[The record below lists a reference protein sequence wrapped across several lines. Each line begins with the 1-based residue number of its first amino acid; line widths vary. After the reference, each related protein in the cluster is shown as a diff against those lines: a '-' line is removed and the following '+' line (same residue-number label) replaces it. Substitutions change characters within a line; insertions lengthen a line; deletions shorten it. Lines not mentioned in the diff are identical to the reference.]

1 VQLVDVLYAPIATKF
16 RNVTGPK
23 RLPVQR
29 PTHDTLTP
37 TRIEVF
43 HYKAAIREPI
53 VTSFGS
59 IPARN
64 ALLIR
69 IEDRDGAF
77 GWGEVWANF
86 PPSGAESKLRLLETV
101 ILPMSG
107 RSYVDL
113 ERGIFYRKPIGK

>member
-1 VQLVDVLYAPIATKF
+1 V
-16 RNVTGPK
+16 
-23 RLPVQR
+23 
-29 PTHDTLTP
+29 PTPRHHSLAP

-43 HYKAAIREPI
+43 HYKAALREPI

-77 GWGEVWANF
+77 GWGEVWA
-86 PPSGAESKLRLLETV
+86 KL
-101 ILPMSG
+101 PAF
-107 RSYVDL
+107 RS
-113 ERGIFYRKPIGK
+113 

>member
-1 VQLVDVLYAPIATKF
+1 MFLCGPIAIKF
-16 RNVTGPK
+16 RIAAGPE
-23 RLPVQR
+23 RLTMQTPAQ
-29 PTHDTLTP
+29 DALAP

-69 IEDRDGAF
+69 I
-77 GWGEVWANF
+77 
-86 PPSGAESKLRLLETV
+86 
-101 ILPMSG
+101 
-107 RSYVDL
+107 
-113 ERGIFYRKPIGK
+113 

>member
-1 VQLVDVLYAPIATKF
+1 VRPANVLYAPIATGF
-16 RNVTGPK
+16 RVVAGPE
-23 RLPVQR
+23 RLTVQT
-29 PTHDTLTP
+29 PTPDTLAP

-43 HYKAAIREPI
+43 HFNAAIKEPI

-77 GWGEVWANF
+77 GWGEVWQTF
-86 PPSGAESKLRLLETV
+86 RLPELRA
-101 ILPMSG
+101 SCDCS
-107 RSYVDL
+107 R
-113 ERGIFYRKPIGK
+113 R